1 MQAILV
7 AAARVFGTHG
17 YAAGTT
23 NRIAAEAG
31 VSVGSLYEY
40 FPNKDALLVALME
53 AHLADGQAIVARAA
67 AEIMAR
73 RPPLR
78 QAVRHLVDAMIDL
91 HARDRA
97 LHRVLFEEAPL
108 PPRLRRRLA
117 DVERAIAVEVADH
130 LRAHPEVAVPDVDLA
145 ATVVVQAIEALTHK
159 LVVHGERDARDAL
172 AEEMVALVTA
182 YLTAPRAGLLL
193 APNRS
198 FD

>member
-1 MQAILV
+1 VQAILV
-7 AAARVFGTHG
+7 AAARVFGAHG

-53 AHLADGQAIVARAA
+53 SHLADGQAIVERAA

-73 RPPLR
+73 RPSLR
-78 QAVRHLVDAMIDL
+78 DAVRHLVDAMIDL

-117 DVERAIAVEVADH
+117 DVERTIAVQVAGH

-159 LVVHGERDARDAL
+159 LVVHGDRAARDTL

-182 YLTAPRAGLLL
+182 YLTAPRARPPL

>member
-1 MQAILV
+1 VQAILV

-40 FPNKDALLVALME
+40 FPNKDALLIALME
-53 AHLADGQAIVARAA
+53 AHLADGQAVVERAA

-73 RPPLR
+73 QPALR
-78 QAVRHLVDAMIDL
+78 EAVRHLLDAMIDL
-91 HARDRA
+91 HAKDRA
-97 LHRVLFEEAPL
+97 LHRVRFEEAPL

-117 DVERAIAVEVADH
+117 DVEHAIATRVADR
-130 LRAHPEVAVPDVDLA
+130 LRAHPEVRVPDVDLA

-159 LVVHGERDARDAL
+159 LVVHGDRAERDGL

-182 YLTAPRAGLLL
+182 YLTAPRTLPPR